1 MESFDI
7 SPCEKSPDLPLLEK
21 QRAISGTAIT
31 RRPKAAMPTQLDPA
45 SSPPVLTQS
54 GLTPNQPRQRRSSV
68 NLPVPD
74 DDAPREAALIRPEPS
89 EESHCEMDTPTKKPA
104 RRARRNPS
112 GSNKRLEP
120 SPLRTTAP
128 PGPNV
133 VAGYEAAEARRVSL
147 FARSHTSPETQNE
160 AERKGQRPSAA
171 ERSASVPTTPSKKLS
186 GAQLDS
192 SMAKLIR
199 NGPSKDTECH
209 LKDGGLYLF
218 HVPTKRNRGASGQ
231 DWPDR
236 KGRAGSSQR
245 DNESMQAPE
254 EHLAL
259 HGNGREYSVLRPC
272 LCTRRHREY
281 FEVSEKIAVEVFPRW
296 RDFCKKRPWDNGGT
310 IKTVWGKRLDARAA
324 FDGPGQDFDHGK
336 FGRHW
341 GTYTMP
347 WLVERVLSD
356 AIHQGKRWFP
366 NRWQAVA
373 VAEMFTI
380 IFLSPASVWV
390 HVWMAAVA
398 ALLLI
403 DTVVIADLHATASV
417 VQLMEGGL
425 QDELTADAKG
435 LAPEASQGETP
446 PRHGTG
452 GDAWSETVEE
462 DIPDASDGA
471 SSVGPGDPMD
481 VDRDDGCQESTD
493 EEDRP
498 GGSVCS
504 PASLA
509 TATAEDEV
517 LERPRSLELKAQVM
531 SGERE
536 VIDLTYMSESD

>member
-218 HVPTKRNRGASGQ
+218 HPLKSIWHSTAMAENIPFYGFAEKLIHA
-231 DWPDR
+231 
-236 KGRAGSSQR
+236 
-245 DNESMQAPE
+245 E
-254 EHLAL
+254 L
-259 HGNGREYSVLRPC
+259 GNYRYNQPC

-417 VQLMEGGL
+417 VQLMEG
-425 QDELTADAKG
+425 